1 MWEQL
6 IYTAVD
12 EVVDGKEISGWHVKE
27 RSQGLDDEQVAYL
40 LSLVRPALDSIEP
53 LDILPTAEEI
63 RRADRRMT
71 QFPTPWG
78 TALIQTAPAGRD
90 VVGRPNTCTHVLLDM
105 SDDHVPMVDLI
116 RYWRA
121 EFWITPFGQ
130 DAVRDAVLPS
140 ERSIRVGEVDDES
153 VQQFLSEPGRLD
165 TLVSLISALS
175 LVLVSKRTGDVAGPQ
190 TVVLPV
196 SSVEESVLWIAAV
209 GGLTFPLSVRSIAWS
224 TLERMNNSFAVDGLV
239 GRGLD
244 LACVPSSDVEDVGTR
259 DSRLLVVRS
268 TVSQPESLDANW
280 ARLAAA
286 ISSLDAYNEV
296 VEGIRDIA
304 AELVDQS
311 FFSLAWPLA
320 MAEAC
325 DEGILTP
332 LESVSPG
339 YLTDIIN
346 EELVSCEF

>member
-1 MWEQL
+1 M
-6 IYTAVD
+6 
-12 EVVDGKEISGWHVKE
+12 
-27 RSQGLDDEQVAYL
+27 
-40 LSLVRPALDSIEP
+40 
-53 LDILPTAEEI
+53 
-63 RRADRRMT
+63 
-71 QFPTPWG
+71 
-78 TALIQTAPAGRD
+78 
-90 VVGRPNTCTHVLLDM
+90 
-105 SDDHVPMVDLI
+105 
-116 RYWRA
+116 
-121 EFWITPFGQ
+121 
-130 DAVRDAVLPS
+130 
-140 ERSIRVGEVDDES
+140 
-153 VQQFLSEPGRLD
+153 
-165 TLVSLISALS
+165 SLISALS

-346 EELVSCEF
+346 EELVSCES